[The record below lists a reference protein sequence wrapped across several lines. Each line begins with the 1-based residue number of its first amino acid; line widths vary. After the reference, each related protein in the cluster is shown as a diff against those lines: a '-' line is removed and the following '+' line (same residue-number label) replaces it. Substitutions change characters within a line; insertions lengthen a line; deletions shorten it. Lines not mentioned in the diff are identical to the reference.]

1 MKAKLASDGSLAAKR
16 GVLEESW
23 PASFGKARVPCVLI
37 LGAGASA
44 PYGLPIGI
52 ALRDYILKLNPYSYS
67 RYLDELGVR
76 EHQFREFLVQFSRS
90 GFLSIDAFLEERSRW
105 MKIGKF
111 AIAFALINHEHTRKL
126 FPPYAPKDHWFNA
139 LWLKLKKKT
148 WNEVKRTTLRIVTF
162 NYDRCLEYYLAS
174 VIANNYGVSFTE
186 VFRWLSQVLVIHV
199 HGTLGNYTLINYYW
213 KDPKKEESVI
223 DGLKSAIDAIVVVS
237 EANPKTLQ
245 FVRARAVIARAR
257 SVAFIGF
264 GFGESN
270 MARLGFAPDHQFLH
284 PDISLSCTLKGLTPS
299 ARARIKR
306 RYFGTRT
313 LHSSHK
319 SASIS
324 QLIEDFVQVY

>member
-1 MKAKLASDGSLAAKR
+1 MIAKRRTNRSLAAKPKA
-16 GVLEESW
+16 LEQGW
-23 PASFGKARVPCVLI
+23 PANFGRAGAPCVLI

-52 ALRDYILKLNPYSYS
+52 ALRDYILKLPPDSYS
-67 RYLDELGVR
+67 RYLDELGIQQP
-76 EHQFREFLVQFSRS
+76 QFREFLTQFSRS

-111 AIAFALINHEHTRKL
+111 AIAFTLINHEHTRKL

-148 WNEVKRTTLRIVTF
+148 WNEVKQTTLRIVTF
-162 NYDRCLEYYLAS
+162 NYDRCLEYYLAR
-174 VIANNYGVSFTE
+174 VIANNFGVSFTE
-186 VFRWLSQVLVIHV
+186 VFRWLSQVFVIHV
-199 HGTLGNYTLINYYW
+199 HGTLGDYTLLNYYW
-213 KDPKKEESVI
+213 KDPKKGEQVI
-223 DGLKSAIDAIVVVS
+223 DGIKNAIDAIVVVS
-237 EANPKTLQ
+237 EANPKTRQ
-245 FVRARAVIARAR
+245 FARAR
-257 SVAFIGF
+257 TAISRANSVAFIGF

-270 MARLGFAPDHQFLH
+270 MSRLGLPPDHQFW
-284 PDISLSCTLKGLTPS
+284 PTDIWLSCTLKGLSPS
-299 ARARIKR
+299 ARSRIKR
-306 RYFGTRT
+306 QYFWKRT